1 MWGEGGK
8 CVLLEVQNLRKIL
21 GCMQAP
27 TIQRLTRDYVVHT
40 YILITCM
47 YFMCMCTDHVCM
59 YIHCLTIKKKK
70 HPTLFPSLSRFICGK
85 VSFADQSER
94 ENPPKG
100 SSVVNMLYGSKPLR
114 DAYSSVVKLYES
126 FVGPIH
132 IRAMSRLLGYQGIA
146 MILEQLLWV
155 TEGQV
160 QCVTAISE

>member
-59 YIHCLTIKKKK
+59 YIHCLTIKKKNIR
-70 HPTLFPSLSRFICGK
+70 LSFLL
-85 VSFADQSER
+85 SQ
-94 ENPPKG
+94 G
-100 SSVVNMLYGSKPLR
+100 SSVARCPLQT
-114 DAYSSVVKLYES
+114 SPSVRTLPKDHLLSTCFTAPNRSVM
-126 FVGPIH
+126 PI
-132 IRAMSRLLGYQGIA
+132 LVL
-146 MILEQLLWV
+146 
-155 TEGQV
+155 
-160 QCVTAISE
+160 

>member
-1 MWGEGGK
+1 MH
-8 CVLLEVQNLRKIL
+8 VYTLLNR
-21 GCMQAP
+21 
-27 TIQRLTRDYVVHT
+27 
-40 YILITCM
+40 
-47 YFMCMCTDHVCM
+47 
-59 YIHCLTIKKKK
+59 KKK

>member
-1 MWGEGGK
+1 MT
-8 CVLLEVQNLRKIL
+8 L
-21 GCMQAP
+21 
-27 TIQRLTRDYVVHT
+27 
-40 YILITCM
+40 
-47 YFMCMCTDHVCM
+47 
-59 YIHCLTIKKKK
+59 
-70 HPTLFPSLSRFICGK
+70 LFPFSSSPLLPSLPSPPRFIIGK

-114 DAYSSVVKLYES
+114 DAYSSIVKLYES

-146 MILEQLLWV
+146 MILEQLLFV

-160 QCVTAISE
+160 RCVTALGSGMMYV